1 MPKDTFINLGEDK
14 KRRIFDAAVKEFS
27 TRRFSEASINQ
38 IVKSA
43 GIPRGSFYQYFNDKE
58 DIYLYMYEEIL
69 REKRANYND
78 DPPMDLEADI
88 FELCIY
94 TLKASLKWS
103 RAKPEYSRISI
114 LMELDD
120 SEFIMKLWTN
130 TVKVLKDLIERD
142 KERGLIRPEIDSDLV
157 VDLIYTLIIKENF
170 GTLSDENLFMRKITE
185 VMQIIK
191 KGIATE

>member
-1 MPKDTFINLGEDK
+1 MPKDTFINLDEEK

-69 REKRANYND
+69 REKRANYIN

-88 FELCIY
+88 FELCIH

-103 RAKPEYSRISI
+103 RAKPEYYQISI

-120 SEFIMKLWTN
+120 SEFIVKLWTN

-142 KERGLIRPEIDSDLV
+142 KKRGLIRPEIDSDLV

-170 GTLSDENLFMRKITE
+170 GTLSDENLFMRKIQE